1 MKARVMTRM
10 VRTRVL
16 LLPLLMALWTRKR
29 EALRFL
35 SICAAAHYIPRQ
47 NRDEED
53 EAIRSSSLRG
63 RVPAPVATGFRRYT
77 GGRPSGRLASQS
89 LSPSPEM

>member
-35 SICAAAHYIPRQ
+35 GMCAAAHYIPRQ
-47 NRDEED
+47 NQD
-53 EAIRSSSLRG
+53 EAIQNTALGG

-77 GGRPSGRLASQS
+77 GELPSGRLDSQS
-89 LSPSPEM
+89 LSPSAEM

>member
-35 SICAAAHYIPRQ
+35 GICAAAHYIPRQ
-47 NRDEED
+47 NKDEED
-53 EAIRSSSLRG
+53 EAIQSTALDA
-63 RVPAPVATGFRRYT
+63 RVPVPVVTGSRPYT
-77 GGRPSGRLASQS
+77 GGRPSGRLAS
-89 LSPSPEM
+89 

>member
-47 NRDEED
+47 NQD
-53 EAIRSSSLRG
+53 EAIRSSSPGG
-63 RVPAPVATGFRRYT
+63 RVPALDVTVFRPYT
-77 GGRPSGRLASQS
+77 GERPSGRLASQS